1 MLTTTTL
8 LISEYL
14 NDDRSHIINK
24 GLILGLSIDLF
35 YILYNIAWR
44 VYTIKILLKT
54 LNNCL
59 NLYLYKLNKIYIL

>member
-8 LISEYL
+8 LIPEYL
-14 NDDRSHIINK
+14 NDDKSHIINK
-24 GLILGLSIDLF
+24 GIILGLSIDPF
-35 YILYNIAWR
+35 YILYNITWR
-44 VYTIKILLKT
+44 VYIIKILLKT